1 LRNSV
6 GSLPQRARGG
16 NMNSLK
22 EFHSCNR
29 DIEREATKAT
39 RREWGDEKK
48 FNDRCEKW
56 WSGGLL
62 FALLDL
68 LRRR

>member
-1 LRNSV
+1 
-6 GSLPQRARGG
+6 
-16 NMNSLK
+16 MNSLK

-29 DIEREATKAT
+29 KIERTATRAT
-39 RREWGDEKK
+39 RREWSDEKK

-62 FALLDL
+62 FTLIDL

>member
-1 LRNSV
+1 
-6 GSLPQRARGG
+6 
-16 NMNSLK
+16 MNNWK

-29 DIEREATKAT
+29 NIERKATRAT

-48 FNDRCEKW
+48 FNDKCEKW

-62 FALLDL
+62 FALIDL